1 MTQLV
6 FDTDTALVAPNKRY
20 RKVIAPF
27 TIVEDGDYYIGIKC
41 TSTKVLGVL
50 YMDQFAIDA
59 PVTTGLKANSYEAD
73 FKDRAN
79 EWYHYDPSSQFQQW
93 MASSSDAGALE
104 VKQLLQAQLAA
115 TELPGMM
122 VSPAFEFEKGDTV
135 NLSMGYSI
143 AIDQP
148 QLLSDEAKAGI
159 SMGVY
164 VARANMP
171 DSFNVQIMRGNDLT
185 GSSLTANGKYVIPET
200 GLYYFGIMPSGATN
214 TTSGEATTTYSLRS
228 FGYTLPAATGIREV
242 QTTDGECKV
251 YMLNGVLLGSY
262 GSEQEALKRLTT
274 GTYIVKNASTV
285 KKVVV
290 K

>member
-1 MTQLV
+1 
-6 FDTDTALVAPNKRY
+6 
-20 RKVIAPF
+20 
-27 TIVEDGDYYIGIKC
+27 
-41 TSTKVLGVL
+41 
-50 YMDQFAIDA
+50 
-59 PVTTGLKANSYEAD
+59 
-73 FKDRAN
+73 
-79 EWYHYDPSSQFQQW
+79 
-93 MASSSDAGALE
+93 
-104 VKQLLQAQLAA
+104 
-115 TELPGMM
+115 
-122 VSPAFEFEKGDTV
+122 
-135 NLSMGYSI
+135 MGYSI
-143 AIDQP
+143 AINQP
-148 QLLSDEAKAGI
+148 ELVSEEEKAGI
-159 SMGVY
+159 SLGVY

-171 DSFNVQIMRGNDLT
+171 DSFSVQIMRGNDLT

-262 GSEQEALKRLTT
+262 ASEHEALKALRT
-274 GTYIVKNASTV
+274 GTYIFKNASTV